1 VAGECR
7 LNAPVAAAERW
18 AMFDLSGS
26 GATGAGHF
34 MTRREHVCG
43 DFKDDF
49 DWSLLPVAYLLR
61 IGVPVDSR

>member
-1 VAGECR
+1 
-7 LNAPVAAAERW
+7 
-18 AMFDLSGS
+18 MFDLSGS

-61 IGVPVDSR
+61 IGVPFESR